1 MRKKGIVFIL
11 CLVFLILCTNKSIY
25 ASNESKKDLEE
36 GYYVIESAL
45 DEGKALDL
53 NGISKKNEENIQLW
67 SKNEGSNQIFEVV
80 YNKDGTYT
88 SEILKIY

>member
-36 GYYVIESAL
+36 GYYVIESA
-45 DEGKALDL
+45 
-53 NGISKKNEENIQLW
+53 
-67 SKNEGSNQIFEVV
+67 
-80 YNKDGTYT
+80 
-88 SEILKIY
+88 